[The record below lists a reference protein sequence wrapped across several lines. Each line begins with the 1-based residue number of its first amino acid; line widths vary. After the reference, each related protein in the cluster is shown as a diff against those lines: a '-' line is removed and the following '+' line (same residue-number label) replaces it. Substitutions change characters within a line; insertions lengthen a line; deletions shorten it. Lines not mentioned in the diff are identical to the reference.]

1 MLRHTLIR
9 LIFAGLFSI
18 LSLQNAHASDIDT
31 QALVDAAATSVETFS
46 IDPDMEWLR
55 HNMHKARGI
64 LIVPQLIKGGLFFGG
79 SGGSGVLLT
88 KGEGNVWSYP
98 AFYTMGSGTIGF
110 QAGVEVA
117 ELILIIMTDRG
128 VDGLLTSS
136 FKLGGD
142 ISIATGP
149 IGAGAKAQSVDIKGK
164 SADILAFSRTKG
176 IYGGVS
182 AEGAVLKVREDLN
195 QTYYGNETRSPRS
208 ILIEHTVSNPHAD
221 SLRVAVARLAE
232 ISGP

>member
-18 LSLQNAHASDIDT
+18 LSLQNAHARDIDT
-31 QALVDAAATSVETFS
+31 RALVDAAATSVETFS

-64 LIVPQLIKGGLFFGG
+64 LIVPQLIKGGFFFGG

-88 KGEGNVWSYP
+88 KGKDNIWSYP

-142 ISIATGP
+142 ISIANRAHWRRCKSPVRGFQGQVCRYP
-149 IGAGAKAQSVDIKGK
+149 GILKNERDLRWCECGGRGAQG
-164 SADILAFSRTKG
+164 SRG
-176 IYGGVS
+176 S
-182 AEGAVLKVREDLN
+182 QPNLLWQRHQE
-195 QTYYGNETRSPRS
+195 SPY
-208 ILIEHTVSNPHAD
+208 HTH
-221 SLRVAVARLAE
+221 RTHCQ
-232 ISGP
+232 

>member
-31 QALVDAAATSVETFS
+31 RALVDAAATSVETFS

-55 HNMHKARGI
+55 HNMHKARAI
-64 LIVPQLIKGGLFFGG
+64 LIVPQLIKGGFFFGG

-176 IYGGVS
+176 FYGGVS

-195 QTYYGNETRSPRS
+195 HTYYGDETRSPRA

>member
-1 MLRHTLIR
+1 MPRHTLIR
-9 LIFAGLFSI
+9 LILAGLFSI
-18 LSLQNAHASDIDT
+18 LSLQNAHASEVDT
-31 QALVDAAATSVETFS
+31 HALVDAAVKSVDTFA
-46 IDPDMEWLR
+46 IDPDMEWLH
-55 HNMHKARGI
+55 HNMHRARGI
-64 LIVPQLIKGGLFFGG
+64 LIVPQLVKGGFIFGG
-79 SGGSGVLLT
+79 SGGSGVLLS
-88 KGEGNVWSYP
+88 KGEDNIWSYP

-117 ELILIIMTDRG
+117 ELVLIIMTDRG

-149 IGAGAKAQSVDIKGK
+149 IGAGAKAQSLDIQDK

-195 QTYYGNETRSPRS
+195 NAYYGNDTKSPRT

-221 SLRVAVARLAE
+221 PLREAVARLAE
-232 ISGP
+232 KSGS